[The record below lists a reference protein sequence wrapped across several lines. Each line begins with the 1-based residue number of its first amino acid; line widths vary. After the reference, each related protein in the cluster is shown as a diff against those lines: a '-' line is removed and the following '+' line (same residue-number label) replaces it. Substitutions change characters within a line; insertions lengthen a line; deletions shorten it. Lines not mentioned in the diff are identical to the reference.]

1 MFNDLQGILLLIVL
15 LAPVCGEIV
24 GLVTQNLA
32 SDVMIDLIRK
42 CKLLIEQPDVCLVYS
57 QQHFTQDN

>member
-1 MFNDLQGILLLIVL
+1 MLSKANICSMT
-15 LAPVCGEIV
+15 CGHIASHCV
-24 GLVTQNLA
+24 AGTGLRRDCRA
-32 SDVMIDLIRK
+32 SDTESRFRK